1 MNSFLNDI
9 GIDPG
14 FIIIALGIIV
24 VALLIMV
31 IMLMFKYAKI
41 QRSYEVFMEGRNSK
55 SLEEI

>member
-14 FIIIALGIIV
+14 FSIIALGIIV
-24 VALLIMV
+24 LALLIMV

-41 QRSYEVFMEGRNSK
+41 QRLWRGGTA
-55 SLEEI
+55 SLWKKY